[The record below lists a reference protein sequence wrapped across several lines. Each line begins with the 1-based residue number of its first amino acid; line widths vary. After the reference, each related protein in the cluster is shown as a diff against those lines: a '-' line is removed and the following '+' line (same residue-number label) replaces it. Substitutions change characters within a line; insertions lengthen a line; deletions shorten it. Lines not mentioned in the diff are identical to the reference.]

1 MEQRGGSPL
10 SSCLTVASPQT
21 TVTEMEGEFQP
32 SKPTPVL
39 VRTST
44 VGTNALLSTA
54 LLSLL
59 LCFSFNASSFTLVSA
74 FSSVTPFSFT
84 VNPATFVDPRFRSPF
99 SAETVGPVGGIG
111 DVKFGDAEGA
121 EVKLREGGVVDE
133 VEESGGDNE
142 HKEEDE
148 DEDAE
153 GTAAYAAEVATLPFG
168 LEGGG
173 QHELSRRRWW
183 RFGVGVPIDLRME
196 YVSPEGLRLDGRR
209 PMEMRQIRAEIGA
222 VSKADGS
229 AIFEM
234 GNTKVIAAVY
244 GPREVQNRSQQISS
258 HALVRCE
265 YSMANFSTGDRM
277 RKSKGDRRST
287 EISLVI
293 RQTMEACILTHLLPR
308 SQIDIYVQV
317 LQADGGTRSAC
328 INAATL
334 ALADAGIPMRDLVTS
349 CSAGYLNSTPLL
361 DLNYVEDSA
370 GGPDVTLGILPKLDK
385 VTLLQMDSKLPID
398 ILENVMQLAIEGCK
412 AIANYIRE
420 ILLANTK
427 QLEYRRGV

>member
-1 MEQRGGSPL
+1 
-10 SSCLTVASPQT
+10 
-21 TVTEMEGEFQP
+21 
-32 SKPTPVL
+32 
-39 VRTST
+39 
-44 VGTNALLSTA
+44 
-54 LLSLL
+54 
-59 LCFSFNASSFTLVSA
+59 
-74 FSSVTPFSFT
+74 
-84 VNPATFVDPRFRSPF
+84 
-99 SAETVGPVGGIG
+99 
-111 DVKFGDAEGA
+111 
-121 EVKLREGGVVDE
+121 
-133 VEESGGDNE
+133 
-142 HKEEDE
+142 
-148 DEDAE
+148 
-153 GTAAYAAEVATLPFG
+153 
-168 LEGGG
+168 
-173 QHELSRRRWW
+173 
-183 RFGVGVPIDLRME
+183 ME

-244 GPREVQNRSQQISS
+244 GPREVQNRSQISN

-293 RQTMEACILTHLLPR
+293 RQTMEAAILTHLLPR

-349 CSAGYLNSTPLL
+349 CSAGYLNSTSLL

-398 ILENVMQLAIEGCK
+398 ILETVMQLAIEGCK

-420 ILLANTK
+420 ILLENTK